1 RPKLKKSI
9 KISETNLE
17 EEYIIDEGDGY
28 ADDDDDNVAALEEAQ
43 AELEE
48 TGEDDGQV
56 AHDDAVVKTLCD
68 VAIQQMAKR
77 GVTMSQEEE
86 KTALKLF
93 PAV

>member
-1 RPKLKKSI
+1 M
-9 KISETNLE
+9 E

-56 AHDDAVVKTLCD
+56 AHDDAVVKTLRD